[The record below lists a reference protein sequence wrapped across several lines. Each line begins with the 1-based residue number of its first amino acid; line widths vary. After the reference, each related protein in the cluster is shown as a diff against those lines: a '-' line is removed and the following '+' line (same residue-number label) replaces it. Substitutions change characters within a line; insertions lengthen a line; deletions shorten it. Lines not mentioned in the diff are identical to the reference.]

1 MQGCRPL
8 NHDEKKR
15 LLNTATHNQRDNL
28 LILLG
33 LATGFRVSEL
43 LSLKIGD
50 LIAPDGSV
58 LDRVALKAA
67 NTKNGTGRVQ
77 VLHGKVKMAVK
88 EWTDYL
94 LSKGFGLESAI
105 FVGRQSK
112 GSKAITRQRAWQ
124 IIKGL
129 FEKAAIFGQT
139 GTHTLRKTFAKE
151 MKMRLGDI
159 QKVAD
164 ALGHKSIQS
173 TICYLSFDHE
183 DVDNAI
189 LGMEF

>member
-1 MQGCRPL
+1 L
-8 NHDEKKR
+8 IEV
-15 LLNTATHNQRDNL
+15 LNTITHNQRNNL

-33 LATGFRVSEL
+33 KATGFRTSEL

-50 LIAPDGSV
+50 LIALDGSV
-58 LDRVALKAA
+58 LDRVALRAA

-77 VLHGKVKMAVK
+77 VLHGKVKIAIK

-112 GSKAITRQRAWQ
+112 GSKAISRQWVWQ

-139 GTHTLRKTFAKE
+139 GTHTLRKSKGNEDKA
-151 MKMRLGDI
+151 GDI

-164 ALGHKSIQS
+164 ASDHKPIQS
-173 TICYLSFDHE
+173 TEELELAAYLHHSFFY
-183 DVDNAI
+183 
-189 LGMEF
+189 EFF

>member
-1 MQGCRPL
+1 MQGCRSL

-33 LATGFRVSEL
+33 LATGFRISEL

-77 VLHGKVKMAVK
+77 VLHGKVKTAIK

-129 FEKAAIFGQT
+129 FEEGRYLWSNGYAYASQNLCKGNEDKAG
-139 GTHTLRKTFAKE
+139 GYS
-151 MKMRLGDI
+151 
-159 QKVAD
+159 
-164 ALGHKSIQS
+164 KSGGRFRS
-173 TICYLSFDHE
+173 
-183 DVDNAI
+183 
-189 LGMEF
+189 